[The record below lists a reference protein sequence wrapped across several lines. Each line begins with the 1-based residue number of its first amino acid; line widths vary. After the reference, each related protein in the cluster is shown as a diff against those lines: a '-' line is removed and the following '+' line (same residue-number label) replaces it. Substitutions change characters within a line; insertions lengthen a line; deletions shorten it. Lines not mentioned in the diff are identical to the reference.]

1 MRMRRLELAG
11 FGPFRERQTVDF
23 ADFEDEGLFLIGG
36 RTGAGKS
43 SVLDAIAYALYGRAP
58 RYGGVANPEVRS
70 AFCAD
75 DELTEVVLEFEHGG
89 AEYRVRRTHDRRVAK
104 KSGPGTRTVRGGEE
118 LAVRETGA
126 DGAPV
131 WRALA
136 TQRRDIGRRLH
147 EIFPLS
153 ADEFLQVVLLAQN
166 EFQRFLRAASAERQ
180 RVLRK
185 LFRTARFAELGDL
198 VQERAKRS
206 AAELDAAQE
215 RVERALAELERLL
228 AELVPPVDG
237 AADDDAH
244 AAPDDSAA
252 DAEGAVDDVG
262 VPPAERI
269 DGLVA
274 RIDAVLAE
282 RSAALET
289 ARTDAGTA
297 AAALASAERTAERQ
311 DRRDRAAAEL
321 AALDAAADALRR
333 EVLDVLER
341 GRRAAPLVP
350 RFEAETAA
358 VAALDEAERAL
369 IGARDRLGALEA
381 GAVATDAAADGTAAG
396 DPGAAVLDA
405 RLAEWR
411 DLRGTLRAAGDL
423 DARLA
428 EARAARAEAE
438 RALAEL
444 AQGETAGANAASAA
458 LEPLREAAA
467 R

>member
-1 MRMRRLELAG
+1 MVGASSLIRTVKDDVTVSPVADTSAERVTPTGPILSAQELEALRKAVLAR
-11 FGPFRERQTVDF
+11 PRDYIAQPVVQLSTVPTVVD
-23 ADFEDEGLFLIGG
+23 
-36 RTGAGKS
+36 GK
-43 SVLDAIAYALYGRAP
+43 VAP
-58 RYGGVANPEVRS
+58 RHVDLRPFAVNDGERVRVVPGGLTRVALQEGQLIVNSSQGGGSKDTWVL
-70 AFCAD
+70 D

-297 AAALASAERTAERQ
+297 AAALRSW
-311 DRRDRAAAEL
+311 
-321 AALDAAADALRR
+321 
-333 EVLDVLER
+333 
-341 GRRAAPLVP
+341 
-350 RFEAETAA
+350 RF
-358 VAALDEAERAL
+358 D
-369 IGARDRLGALEA
+369 
-381 GAVATDAAADGTAAG
+381 
-396 DPGAAVLDA
+396 
-405 RLAEWR
+405 
-411 DLRGTLRAAGDL
+411 
-423 DARLA
+423 
-428 EARAARAEAE
+428 AARA
-438 RALAEL
+438 RHRP
-444 AQGETAGANAASAA
+444 
-458 LEPLREAAA
+458 PLRRSGRRQGGRWAGSPAGEDRAWPW